1 MELLP
6 AVDLRGGQAV
16 RLVQGDFERE
26 SAYGDPVELARAF
39 VVGGARWLHL
49 VDLDAARTG
58 RAANRG
64 TLLAIAAEAGV
75 PVQAG
80 GGVRRQ
86 SDLDELLAG
95 GVARVVLGTVALE
108 EPRDARRWAEAR
120 PGRVALGLDYRRRPD
135 GRLEAAGHG
144 WAKGSGVELDDLAAA
159 FAGAPLAAVVAT
171 AIERDGTLGGPDLE
185 GLGEVLDAM
194 QHPVVASGGV
204 GSLGDLADLG
214 RLRSPR
220 RGRSVEAVVVGRA
233 LVDGRLELGEAIA
246 ACAPC
251 G

>member
-95 GVARVVLGTVALE
+95 GVARVVLGKQV
-108 EPRDARRWAEAR
+108 
-120 PGRVALGLDYRRRPD
+120 
-135 GRLEAAGHG
+135 
-144 WAKGSGVELDDLAAA
+144 
-159 FAGAPLAAVVAT
+159 
-171 AIERDGTLGGPDLE
+171 
-185 GLGEVLDAM
+185 
-194 QHPVVASGGV
+194 
-204 GSLGDLADLG
+204 
-214 RLRSPR
+214 
-220 RGRSVEAVVVGRA
+220 
-233 LVDGRLELGEAIA
+233 
-246 ACAPC
+246 
-251 G
+251 